1 LSPCQRDRER
11 GRGQLDRSGSTHP
24 TLMRCNA
31 TEIFNRHLNV
41 SACIPAA
48 DATTVLTRASPAG
61 RGRRRDP
68 HLGGASATPPFAG
81 ASAVGFPT
89 RLAAGTDLRAAGRGS
104 APAPAASAGSSS
116 PSPEQGWRDGDLGEE
131 WCKLEEGGLC
141 GFSLTH
147 LASLMDRRIY
157 LWEREGMR
165 GRTSRLG

>member
-1 LSPCQRDRER
+1 
-11 GRGQLDRSGSTHP
+11 
-24 TLMRCNA
+24 MRCNA

-48 DATTVLTRASPAG
+48 DATTVLRRASPAG

-116 PSPEQGWRDGDLGEE
+116 PSPEQGWSDGDLGEE
-131 WCKLEEGGLC
+131 C
-141 GFSLTH
+141 GANWRWGSGCSLTH
-147 LASLMDRRIY
+147 LASLMDGRIY
-157 LWEREGMR
+157 LWEERGA
-165 GRTSRLG
+165 GRTSRLA